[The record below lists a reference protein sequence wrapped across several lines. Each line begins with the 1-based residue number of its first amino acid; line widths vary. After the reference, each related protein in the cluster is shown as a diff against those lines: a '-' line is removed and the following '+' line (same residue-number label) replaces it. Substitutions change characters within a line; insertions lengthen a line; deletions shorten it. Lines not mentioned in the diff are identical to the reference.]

1 MSSQDLNDAIKSI
14 NQSASLANATS
25 DFFEKVISG
34 DKYTTVK
41 NPVDGSDTPTVQK
54 MVYDQ
59 YSKDVSQIQQDVADA
74 NDAAARAEAAAG
86 SAEAKVLRDDL
97 ASDSGSTML
106 GIGNGRKQSDKNSEV
121 VSVKDWDGGAGVYGH
136 LCHSAIEEADQWCFD
151 NGKTLYFPCGQYCIG
166 KSLIKKAR
174 WVGDGAAELAP
185 FPQNDDDKIYM
196 RPGHKVKLPGSN
208 IILMVGATLSSVSTV
223 RSDMFSSMT
232 YAIKTLDKYPANMNG
247 IGIVMDM
254 DVYDASGVLTS
265 PAEDNRA
272 ECDVGLLI
280 DDSSASDFPNL
291 VVFGYWN
298 KAGTVIWSH
307 GVGDNPDYTKFG
319 FGSTMGYYGLA
330 LIGNDN
336 AAGAGPGLSG
346 TQWLGFQLFAN
357 DHHSRQPQTLRP
369 GQTNKYGHLLF
380 IDGNTGAADT
390 DLNGHEFIAG
400 GWRTYSNKPVVLD
413 NCSNLHLVNVPFEFS
428 TISGQ
433 PDTGNHKFY
442 GTSQTRNVH
451 ILNSRNCTYSLWDHA
466 DFGDVVEKL
475 MITNPFFGDIVVG
488 SKGAYVRMMAT
499 GGGEDPRVQFTRN
512 AASSEDGFAVRMDVS
527 DSDSLS
533 ITLGGAAICRIDPST
548 GVVAFKRTSLWP
560 VGAALVVTGGA
571 ISVSQNAHVIDA
583 TGSPSVSTINGGSE
597 GELVQLQKTGS
608 GTVTLVEGGNIVT
621 PGTSLLLTANSDV
634 VVLVKRG
641 SSWLVQSFSDNA

>member
-1 MSSQDLNDAIKSI
+1 MNKQGQALYNRLSYMQGDNG
-14 NQSASLANATS
+14 AS
-25 DFFEKVISG
+25 K
-34 DKYTTVK
+34 
-41 NPVDGSDTPTVQK
+41 
-54 MVYDQ
+54 
-59 YSKDVSQIQQDVADA
+59 
-74 NDAAARAEAAAG
+74 
-86 SAEAKVLRDDL
+86 
-97 ASDSGSTML
+97 L

-121 VSVKDWDGGAGVYGH
+121 VSVKDWDNDAGTYGH
-136 LCHSAIEEADQWCFD
+136 LCHSAIESADQWCFD

-196 RPGHKVKLPGSN
+196 RPGHKGKLPGSN

-254 DVYDASGVLTS
+254 DVYDASGALTS
-265 PAEDNRA
+265 PAADNRA

-280 DDSSASDFPNL
+280 DDSSTSDFPNL

-298 KAGTVIWSH
+298 KAGVAIWTH

-346 TQWLGFQLFAN
+346 TQCLGFQLFAN
-357 DHHSRQPQTLRP
+357 DHHSRQPQPLRP
-369 GQTNKYGHLLF
+369 GQTNAYGHLLF

-400 GWRTYSNKPVVLD
+400 GWRTYSNKPLILD

-428 TISGQ
+428 VISGQ
-433 PDTGNHKFY
+433 PDTGSHKFY

-499 GGGEDPRVQFTRN
+499 GGGEDPRVQFMRN
-512 AASSEDGFAVRMDVS
+512 AASSEEGFVVRMDVS
-527 DSDSLS
+527 DSDALS
-533 ITLGGAAICRIDPST
+533 ITLGGTTIARIDPLT
-548 GVVAFKRTSLWP
+548 GAVAFKRTTLWP
-560 VGAALVVTGGA
+560 VGAALVVNGGT

-583 TGSPSVSTINGGSE
+583 AGSPSVNTINGGSE
-597 GELVQLQKTGS
+597 GEIVQLQKTGS
-608 GTVTLVEGGNIVT
+608 GTVTLVEGGNIIT

-641 SSWLVQSFSDNA
+641 NNWLVQSFSDNA